1 MANPS
6 NSAVEL
12 NVAIII
18 SSGPGFASFV
28 RSSFPILSSVAGSFF
43 SSGSKV
49 RDSEA
54 MPVKPGYANSDR
66 SSEPDYGTDP
76 SLDRSLR
83 FYEMND
89 TWMLKSGVTAEDV
102 KLENTDGGIMRTIAV
117 DQHVKMTTTKQVSNK

>member
-1 MANPS
+1 MTNS
-6 NSAVEL
+6 SSSAVEL

-28 RSSFPILSSVAGSFF
+28 RSYFPMLSSVAGSFF

-66 SSEPDYGTDP
+66 SSEPDYGMDP
-76 SLDRSLR
+76 ALDRSLR
-83 FYEMND
+83 FYELND
-89 TWMLKSGVTAEDV
+89 AWMLKSGVTADDV
-102 KLENTDGGIMRTIAV
+102 KFENTDGGIMRTIAV
-117 DQHVKMTTTKQVSNK
+117 DQQVKMTTTKAVLK